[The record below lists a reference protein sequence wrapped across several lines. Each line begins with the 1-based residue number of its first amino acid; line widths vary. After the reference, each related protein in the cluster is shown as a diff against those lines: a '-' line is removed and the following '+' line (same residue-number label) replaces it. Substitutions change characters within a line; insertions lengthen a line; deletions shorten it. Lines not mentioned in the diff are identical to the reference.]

1 MNRER
6 EEFFNSEEHYR
17 YYMTLEIL
25 ESDYNTY
32 TEEELDEMDTKE
44 IEQIRIDLQGLE
56 FDEDIEEMGTLEIY
70 GNFGIALEN

>member
-17 YYMTLEIL
+17 YYMILEIL

-32 TEEELDEMDTKE
+32 AEEELDEMDTKE

-56 FDEDIEEMGTLEIY
+56 FDEDMENEGTLEIY
-70 GNFGIALEN
+70 ENFGIALEN